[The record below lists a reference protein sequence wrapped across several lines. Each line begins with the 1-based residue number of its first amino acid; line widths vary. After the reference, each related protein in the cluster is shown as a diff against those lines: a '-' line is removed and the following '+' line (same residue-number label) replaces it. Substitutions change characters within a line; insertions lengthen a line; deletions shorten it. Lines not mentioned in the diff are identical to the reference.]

1 MFISFKYTGNG
12 ALYVLNRIANTQIPD
27 AFNIIN
33 EGVYLG
39 MYALSLLP
47 LMIQPSQSRRHHR
60 LLPRLRERKVHAL
73 HHSGGERLRP
83 PPRDLHLRRG

>member
-1 MFISFKYTGNG
+1 MIQTKDSCVFISFKYTGNG

-47 LMIQPSQSRRHHR
+47 LNNVAIPIKTS
-60 LLPRLRERKVHAL
+60 
-73 HHSGGERLRP
+73 P
-83 PPRDLHLRRG
+83 PPSAASMRT

>member
-1 MFISFKYTGNG
+1 MIQTKDSCVFISFKYTGNG

-47 LMIQPSQSRRHHR
+47 FNNVAIPIKTS
-60 LLPRLRERKVHAL
+60 
-73 HHSGGERLRP
+73 P
-83 PPRDLHLRRG
+83 PPSAASMRT

>member
-1 MFISFKYTGNG
+1 MIQTKDSCVFISFKYTGNG
-12 ALYVLNRIANTQIPD
+12 ALYVLNRIAKTQIPD

-47 LMIQPSQSRRHHR
+47 LNDSAIPIKTSLPPSAASTRT
-60 LLPRLRERKVHAL
+60 
-73 HHSGGERLRP
+73 
-83 PPRDLHLRRG
+83 

>member
-1 MFISFKYTGNG
+1 MIQTKDSCVFISFKYTGNG

-47 LMIQPSQSRRHHR
+47 LNDSAIPIKTS
-60 LLPRLRERKVHAL
+60 
-73 HHSGGERLRP
+73 P
-83 PPRDLHLRRG
+83 PPSAASTRT